1 MNYVAM
7 FLLTA
12 LVIVYSAYELI
23 ERYRLRKKNEELRD
37 RYTLLK
43 ESIEKEGS
51 TLRARYRISHE
62 SEKIE
67 AIRSVLRKKYGD
79 HIISE
84 LKLLQEI
91 VNFEQS
97 RASEAGVALTAN
109 VTKEAEDLLLLFSED
124 ECISFFLNLLDNAI
138 EAAADSEG
146 GRTVQGRTASG
157 AEEETT
163 EAATDSEGGRTVQGK
178 TASGTE
184 EETTE
189 AATDSAVRP
198 EENPENARP
207 VISVPATSKVVEFTL
222 GHKLQLRN
230 SKRRDAHPT
239 AHTGKADAEKHGF
252 GLGVIEDRCA
262 KKGLS
267 IEYKDTGDELIT
279 TIKKT
284 N

>member
-51 TLRARYRISHE
+51 TLRARYHISHE

-163 EAATDSEGGRTVQGK
+163 EAATDS
-178 TASGTE
+178 
-184 EETTE
+184 
-189 AATDSAVRP
+189 AVRP

-207 VISVPATSKVVEFTL
+207 VISVPAASKVVEFTL